1 MRSPVLLLVG
11 FGMVAAGAAIAFG
24 VNGGTMPGIALVVMG
39 LVVKGAGFLLGDSSS
54 STRAGGPQT
63 LAGRSVERP
72 RAGIPVGR
80 AAVRR
85 RIPSRVPAGVV
96 RPLQDTRRA
105 VAPAPT
111 EPERRHR
118 RAS

>member
-1 MRSPVLLLVG
+1 VLLLTG

-24 VNGGTMPGIALVVMG
+24 VSGGTMVGVALVVVG
-39 LVVKGAGFLLGDSSS
+39 LVLKGVGFLLGDSSS
-54 STRAGGPQT
+54 SERVGGGPQT

-85 RIPSRVPAGVV
+85 RIPARAPAGVV
-96 RPLQDTRRA
+96 RPLPDARRRDA
-105 VAPAPT
+105 DQPAASPA
-111 EPERRHR
+111 PERRHR

>member
-1 MRSPVLLLVG
+1 MLLLVG

-24 VNGGTMPGIALVVMG
+24 VNGGTLPGAALVVVG
-39 LVVKGAGFLLGDSSS
+39 LVAKGAGFLLGDSSS
-54 STRAGGPQT
+54 AERLGSGPQT

-80 AAVRR
+80 TAVRR
-85 RIPSRVPAGVV
+85 RVPSRARAGVV
-96 RPLQDTRRA
+96 RPVPGTRRPGA
-105 VAPAPT
+105 VPSPAAT
-111 EPERRHR
+111 ERRHR

>member
-1 MRSPVLLLVG
+1 VLLLTG
-11 FGMVAAGAAIAFG
+11 FGMVAAGAVIAFG
-24 VNGGTMPGIALVVMG
+24 VNGGTVAGVALVVVG
-39 LVVKGAGFLLGDSSS
+39 LVLKGAGFLLGDSSS
-54 STRAGGPQT
+54 AERVPGGPQT

-85 RIPSRVPAGVV
+85 RVPARAPTGVV
-96 RPLQDTRRA
+96 RPLPDARRE
-105 VAPAPT
+105 VAP
-111 EPERRHR
+111 EPRHR